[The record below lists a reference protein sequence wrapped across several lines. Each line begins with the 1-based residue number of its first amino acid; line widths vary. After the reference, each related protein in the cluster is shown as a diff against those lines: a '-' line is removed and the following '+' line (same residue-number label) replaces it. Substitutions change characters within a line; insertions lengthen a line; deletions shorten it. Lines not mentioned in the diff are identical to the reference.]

1 MDANGHL
8 RAADEDV
15 VNGDVDQ
22 LDNVANDTWHVSVI
36 GRCCSGSVA
45 RHTHDQETNAN
56 SLRDADELFLV
67 WLCRAS
73 VKLCGIDERLHT
85 GAAVHEESALLEELG
100 GHTAHR
106 LACIP

>member
-8 RAADEDV
+8 RATDENV
-15 VNGDVDQ
+15 VDGDVDQ
-22 LDNVANDTWHVSVI
+22 LDNVANDTCHVSMM
-36 GRCCSGSVA
+36 GPCYFGSVA
-45 RHTHDQETNAN
+45 QHTHDQETNAN
-56 SLRDADELFLV
+56 SLRDADELLLV
-67 WLCRAS
+67 RLCRGS
-73 VKLCGIDERLHT
+73 VELFGIDARLHT